1 MVVNAFLRYLET
13 RGEGAVVRPWV
24 WIAYLFFGPAIGTI
38 VFQWYI
44 FITVSSRWN
53 IGAVSHAYL
62 FLYLTFQTGNLVR
75 VSAIVTQL
83 IFEHAL
89 RIRVKAES
97 PSSTRT
103 TPAVTPETRSEMP
116 TPDNVSVADD
126 NAPETA
132 GGSGEENG
140 QSTTSSGI
148 KGKQKEEFPSGLISD
163 DDSEDPGKASNLV
176 GKMNNLVSTDLE
188 NIVEGRDVLLLGPS
202 FVSHLS
208 QIPQMTL
215 PTARSFIHSPSA
227 CPMRLVFIQHPW
239 LECICRVRCDGHPL
253 SYSRPPRKQNPEG
266 PKRDHETG
274 KFAVWTF
281 YASGVDPETDRCAR
295 PGRH

>member
-1 MVVNAFLRYLET
+1 MEYW
-13 RGEGAVVRPWV
+13 GC
-24 WIAYLFFGPAIGTI
+24 
-38 VFQWYI
+38 
-44 FITVSSRWN
+44 
-53 IGAVSHAYL
+53 VSHSHF

-83 IFEHAL
+83 VFEHAL

-132 GGSGEENG
+132 SGSGEENG
-140 QSTTSSGI
+140 QSTTSLGI

-188 NIVEGRDVLLLGPS
+188 NIVEGRDFLLLSPS

-208 QIPQMTL
+208 NTSNDSSRCAQFYTL
-215 PTARSFIHSPSA
+215 PFS
-227 CPMRLVFIQHPW
+227 
-239 LECICRVRCDGHPL
+239 L
-253 SYSRPPRKQNPEG
+253 SYAFGSYTTSLAGVHLSGPLRWPSSFLFPASSQTESRR
-266 PKRDHETG
+266 PKKRL
-274 KFAVWTF
+274 
-281 YASGVDPETDRCAR
+281 
-295 PGRH
+295 